1 MRDRLHD
8 DAMAEVLRDDPT
20 YAAQL
25 LSCIL
30 EDGDEGELRIAL
42 RHIIAAHDRNCV
54 DGRFDAVP
62 ERLLSS
68 LPGDGGV
75 RLADL
80 IAAIE
85 VLGLRLVIEPR
96 TGG

>member
-8 DAMAEVLRDDPT
+8 DAMAEALGDDPT

-42 RHIIAAHDRNCV
+42 RHVIAAYDRNCV
-54 DGRFDAVP
+54 DGRFDAVR

-68 LPGDGGV
+68 LPVDGGV

-85 VLGLRLVIEPR
+85 VLGLRLVVEPR